1 MRVGKSGV
9 VSCDHC
15 GEVVVGDADSIR
27 RDGIETHFCQGSC
40 MNDYLYEQYMS
51 DAIEQKVEPRVR
63 EEFNTIHKQ
72 VCPACKYR
80 LQKLL

>member
-1 MRVGKSGV
+1 MRIGKSGAV
-9 VSCDHC
+9 TCDLC
-15 GEVVVGDADSIR
+15 GKVVVGDADIIR
-27 RDGIETHFCQGSC
+27 RGDTENHFCQGGC
-40 MNDYLYEQYMS
+40 MDEYLYEHHMR

-63 EEFNTIHKQ
+63 EEHNLIHKQ